1 MAKTVS
7 KTKKKQKDAKRIA
20 KRVKTVRKT
29 QKKTK
34 ETLIEELR
42 THGNVTRAAQK
53 AGIDRTTVYRWMKD
67 ELTFEREAKEAIKIG
82 NEVVNDAAKM
92 ALMQLIKSGDFRAI
106 KYWLSH
112 RSQEFGSRN
121 TINILLATPDEILDA
136 KKMRDIGQAVDA
148 WKKQFEKLN
157 EEE

>member
-7 KTKKKQKDAKRIA
+7 KTKKKQSDAKRIA

-34 ETLIEELR
+34 ETVIEELR
-42 THGNVTRAAQK
+42 THGTITRAAQK
-53 AGIDRTTVYRWMKD
+53 AGVDRTTVYRWMRDEIKFEKD
-67 ELTFEREAKEAIKIG
+67 VKEAVKIG
-82 NEVVNDAAKM
+82 NEVVNDAAKI

-112 RSQEFGSRN
+112 RSQEFGSRSN
-121 TINILLATPDEILDA
+121 INILLATPDDILDA
-136 KKMRDIGQAVDA
+136 KKMRDIGQAIDA
-148 WKKQFEKLN
+148 WKKQFEEN
-157 EEE
+157 TEE